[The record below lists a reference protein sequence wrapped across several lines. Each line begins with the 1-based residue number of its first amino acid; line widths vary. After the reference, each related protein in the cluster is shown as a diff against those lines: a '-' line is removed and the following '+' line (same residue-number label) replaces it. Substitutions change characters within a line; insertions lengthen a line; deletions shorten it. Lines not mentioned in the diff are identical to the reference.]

1 MIGYTVFFTYRFL
14 TDTSF
19 GYSDAVHCNYINSL
33 QIQSVLNSEVN
44 LYFTSVNDFKFLTAA
59 YGATEMQILLQVVNN
74 SSYNNIS
81 SIIPAPNAW
90 KVYDVTDQIRNYVD
104 GIQITAVNLVATVFK
119 LPLNAYNAKLDYNLS
134 YKNYSSPVRND
145 STLNFGD
152 EEIFLGN
159 VTTSIE
165 AIAHSTEIDIHLPL
179 DGFNISTN
187 KTWDGLS
194 TLMISEIGIYNAD
207 HELVAIAKLNN
218 PILKDSTLAR
228 TLVFGIDF

>member
-33 QIQSVLNSEVN
+33 QIPSVLNNEVN
-44 LYFTSVNDFKFLTAA
+44 LYFTSVNDFKFLASV
-59 YGATEMQILLQVVNN
+59 YGATKMQILLQVIDN
-74 SSYNNIS
+74 STYNDLTSVTPIS
-81 SIIPAPNAW
+81 DEW
-90 KVYDVTDQIRNYVD
+90 KIYDVTDQIRNYVA
-104 GIQITAVNLVATVFK
+104 GIQITGINLVATVFK
-119 LPLNAYNAKLDYNLS
+119 LPLNIYNSKANYNLE
-134 YKNYSSPVRND
+134 YMNYSAPLKND

-152 EEIFLGN
+152 EEVFLGN

-179 DGFNISTN
+179 DEFNTSTN
-187 KTWDGLS
+187 KTWDGLAP
-194 TLMISEIGIYNAD
+194 LMISEIGIYNAD

-218 PILKDSTLAR
+218 PISKDSTLAR